1 MDVFDGLMVEWIE
14 LLIDAW
20 MDLYMDRWMSGWMN
34 DGQKE

>member
-34 DGQKE
+34 DGQEE